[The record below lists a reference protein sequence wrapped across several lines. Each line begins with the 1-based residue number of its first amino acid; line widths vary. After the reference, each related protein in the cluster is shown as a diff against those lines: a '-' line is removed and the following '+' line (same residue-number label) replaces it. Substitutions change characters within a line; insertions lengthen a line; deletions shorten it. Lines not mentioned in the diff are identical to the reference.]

1 MEVWAFKVLSFE
13 IGVFNNYLMN
23 IGENFLFVKSF
34 DVVYILEL
42 IKEMVSI
49 CFGMNRK
56 SWEAILQNF
65 KIQKKKCVQ

>member
-1 MEVWAFKVLSFE
+1 MSFE

-56 SWEAILQNF
+56 S
-65 KIQKKKCVQ
+65 